1 MTSLGEAYNQREWG
15 DRDREWVIAGVGTFL
30 SGVAAIAAAVA
41 LVATPLGDALGLTGQ
56 YGAREAAGVLAG
68 LGVPAILLSVVGVL
82 PSSRRQGVGVVVGA
96 VISLV
101 GVGLFVYAYPWMW
114 PPAEPAY
121 AFETTM
127 VYFVGVCLAL
137 WSVFSTVASYRVRN
151 NPQGT
156 VRMEVTREGETR
168 TVRVSRE
175 QYQQYRQA
183 IRGDGGE
190 QSDVIREIESEFE
203 E

>member
-1 MTSLGEAYNQREWG
+1 MTSLGEAYERREWG
-15 DRDREWVIAGVGTFL
+15 DRDRQRVVAGVGTFL
-30 SGVAAIAAAVA
+30 AGVAAIAAAIA
-41 LVATPLGDALGLTGQ
+41 LVATPLGEALGLTGQ
-56 YGAREAAGVLAG
+56 YEAREAAGVLAG
-68 LGVPAILLSVVGVL
+68 LGVPAILLSVVAVL
-82 PSSRRQGVGVVVGA
+82 PSSRRQGIGVVAGA
-96 VISLV
+96 AVSLV

-114 PPAEPAY
+114 PPAEPSY

-127 VYFVGVCLAL
+127 VYFFGSLLAL

-151 NPQGT
+151 DPQGT

-190 QSDVIREIESEFE
+190 QSDVIRELESE
-203 E
+203 